1 MTGTPNGLRV
11 HWAQDTE
18 LVAENDGSMLQHP
31 LPQHGDHGP
40 KGPDVETAAPSKS
53 EDKAVDSSSC
63 HIFGVHQVMD
73 ARHLQTPVARSLKD
87 RVIDASLYQET
98 DQMRPHTKL
107 WTENLT

>member
-40 KGPDVETAAPSKS
+40 KGPDVETAASTQSQIKG
-53 EDKAVDSSSC
+53 KASHGCVTSPNSC
-63 HIFGVHQVMD
+63 GKIPQGPGHKGVIGS
-73 ARHLQTPVARSLKD
+73 R
-87 RVIDASLYQET
+87 
-98 DQMRPHTKL
+98 
-107 WTENLT
+107 N

>member
-40 KGPDVETAAPSKS
+40 KGPDVETAAP
-53 EDKAVDSSSC
+53 
-63 HIFGVHQVMD
+63 M
-73 ARHLQTPVARSLKD
+73 
-87 RVIDASLYQET
+87 
-98 DQMRPHTKL
+98 
-107 WTENLT
+107 